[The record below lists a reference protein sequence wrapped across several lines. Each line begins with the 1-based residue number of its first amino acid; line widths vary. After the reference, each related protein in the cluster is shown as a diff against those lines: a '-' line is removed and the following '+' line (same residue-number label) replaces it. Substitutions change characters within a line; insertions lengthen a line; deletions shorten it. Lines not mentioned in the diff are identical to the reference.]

1 MPVKPLRPETVMVEV
16 ADDPLG
22 IVSVVGL
29 AERLNAE
36 EAVKVAVC
44 TVSGTGGTPP
54 FATVTQVVV
63 PETLEEL
70 QPVWNPI
77 GVLGVEPTTL

>member
-1 MPVKPLRPETVMVEV
+1 MPVKPLILETVMVEV

-29 AERLNAE
+29 AERVNSD

-63 PETLEEL
+63 PETLEGL

-77 GVLGVEPTTL
+77 GVLAVEPTTL

>member
-1 MPVKPLRPETVMVEV
+1 MVEV

-29 AERLNAE
+29 ADRLNADE
-36 EAVKVAVC
+36 EVKVAVC
-44 TVSGTGGTPP
+44 TVSGTGPRPP
-54 FATVTQVVV
+54 FVTVTQVDV
-63 PETLEEL
+63 PATLEEL

-77 GVLGVEPTTL
+77 GVLAMEATTL

>member
-29 AERLNAE
+29 AESVNSD

-44 TVSGTGGTPP
+44 TVSGTGPRPP
-54 FATVTQVVV
+54 FVTVTQVDV
-63 PETLEEL
+63 PATLEGL

-77 GVLGVEPTTL
+77 GVLAVEAATL